1 MWPVRVFRQ
10 RFAGPANQWHAC
22 AVTPIGAP
30 KGARTRMHEV
40 HPKSILEAALLT
52 AQRPLALREL
62 HDLVGEGT
70 PREELRALL
79 DGLSAEWH
87 VRGSLQLAE
96 TAVGWRFA
104 THANV
109 RAHLEPLHAERPQ
122 RYSRAVMETLAVI
135 AYRQPVTRG
144 DIEDIRGVAVGSQI
158 VKQLEDR
165 GWIDCIGHRDAPGR
179 PALYATTKQFLDDLA
194 LTSIAELPPLD
205 GAMPSLPTQS
215 SLLEEVDESQ
225 FQLDLSGD
233 ADSAGAGQERLPQAA
248 DGAAP
253 DPIEPPIPSEPVV
266 PNDSLPTLV
275 EPEPEVL
282 EPAGA
287 SPTQPPTVVG
297 PPEADAADGRDPSAS
312 PYPLPSGS

>member
-1 MWPVRVFRQ
+1 MPCIRVLS
-10 RFAGPANQWHAC
+10 G
-22 AVTPIGAP
+22 
-30 KGARTRMHEV
+30 
-40 HPKSILEAALLT
+40 SIAA
-52 AQRPLALREL
+52 A
-62 HDLVGEGT
+62 
-70 PREELRALL
+70 
-79 DGLSAEWH
+79 
-87 VRGSLQLAE
+87 
-96 TAVGWRFA
+96 
-104 THANV
+104 
-109 RAHLEPLHAERPQ
+109 
-122 RYSRAVMETLAVI
+122 
-135 AYRQPVTRG
+135 
-144 DIEDIRGVAVGSQI
+144 
-158 VKQLEDR
+158 
-165 GWIDCIGHRDAPGR
+165 WIDCIGHRDAPGR

-225 FQLDLSGD
+225 IQLDLSGD